1 MGFKEHSNVV
11 CMIFFQQCLKQTV
24 TSSIHPSELIW
35 RGSIK
40 PLAEGGRGE
49 IGKIS
54 HTIMHALLSPFT
66 PHTDRIPHENKS
78 IRVYMCSAAS
88 LCAQIEKKENRVRV
102 AESSRSYFISTST
115 PTSALNCYRYL
126 KKLKTK
132 MYNKFK
138 NKSF

>member
-1 MGFKEHSNVV
+1 MYD
-11 CMIFFQQCLKQTV
+11 FFPTV
-24 TSSIHPSELIW
+24 PEADCDLFHPSQRVDLAGQHKTPR
-35 RGSIK
+35 RGG
-40 PLAEGGRGE
+40 EGGRGE

-88 LCAQIEKKENRVRV
+88 LCAQIEKKENNRVRV
-102 AESSRSYFISTST
+102 AESSQSYFISTST
-115 PTSALNCYRYL
+115 PTSALNFYRYL